1 VSDDLGDLEPVLR
14 RAVAVLRAMA
24 YEHRLHI
31 LVLLRE
37 GEHTPAALTERI
49 PAESTTIAHHLRF
62 LLDAGLIRR
71 ARRGRNVVYSLPG
84 ESTRRLIGEVLK
96 HAEP

>member
-1 VSDDLGDLEPVLR
+1 MEDLGEFAPVLR

-31 LVLLRE
+31 LVVLRE
-37 GEHTPAALTERI
+37 GDLTPAALVERI
-49 PAESTTIAHHLRF
+49 PAESTTVAHHLRF

-71 ARRGRNVVYSLPG
+71 RRQGRNVVYSLAG
-84 ESTRRLIGEVLK
+84 EPTRRLLGEVLR

>member
-1 VSDDLGDLEPVLR
+1 MTDDLLR
-14 RAVAVLRAMA
+14 RAVEVLRAMA

-31 LVLLRE
+31 LLLLRDGRE
-37 GEHTPAALTERI
+37 RTPGDLAEHI
-49 PAESTTIAHHLRF
+49 PTAPSAVAHHLRY

-71 ARRGRNVVYSLPG
+71 RRDGRTVHYRLSG
-84 ESTRRLIGEVLK
+84 ESTRRLVDEVLR